1 MLSVSNSLPVS
12 NYSVKVVSEAN
23 GTVFNPQTNSRIR
36 LTLPSSLGMVDMH
49 SSYLQ
54 CKFRVVP
61 PTQAVAAAAGDRRDC
76 YNMVIGEDQ
85 GIEACFRNVKV
96 SVDNKAVE
104 EIQNYNVLH
113 KFKKDFSEDNA
124 QKTVDSV
131 LDRAIQTND
140 GAGYYCRT
148 YTPGTPLV
156 TYNQPLKHIAKMGCS
171 GVLSLPVGLPIL
183 ATGKLDIEIELEDAA
198 RVLAPRTQFNS
209 IGVSGTTTGAG
220 VLSQVDVSFTDGTTD
235 YSTHG
240 FTDASDC
247 PFSVGN
253 TIRIRGSV
261 AGGNDLDFR
270 RLVTGVTNNGA
281 GGTIRVTFADSPA
294 GGQNAAAFNGGNIS
308 CEIGRDENNAVR
320 ASQYQYEITEVEY
333 IVRSIEMPPP
343 YLQSLQKRIQQNA
356 FMMDIPTYSSYL
368 GTLQAAIN
376 RQTINIPTFSSRVKS
391 VLSVPVQAAQLDY
404 GHSRR
409 GVLDN
414 IRNYQAQIGSR
425 REPSRAVDLTNT
437 TLSTSQFASQEYLHE
452 LKKLLHA
459 NGVGVRSL
467 RFHRENF
474 AMCRSLSAMG
484 GSEDLSDK
492 GFRYDIEYNAA
503 PTAKNVFSFVY
514 HLKRIMVTPAGLEV
528 MG

>member
-61 PTQAVAAAAGDRRDC
+61 PTQSQDGTPANRRDC
-76 YNMVIGEDQ
+76 YNMVIGEEQ
-85 GIEACFRNVKV
+85 GIEACFRNVKI

-140 GAGYYCRT
+140 GSGYYCRT
-148 YTPGTPLV
+148 YTPATPV
-156 TYNQPLKHIAKMGCS
+156 ATYNQPLKHIAKMGCS

-209 IGVSGTTTGAG
+209 IGLSAATDGGGTFTFA
-220 VLSQVDVSFTDGTTD
+220 DIPFTDGTTGYD
-235 YSTHG
+235 AHG
-240 FTDASDC
+240 FTGFADS
-247 PFSVGN
+247 PFAVGN
-253 TIRIRGSV
+253 TVRIRGQVTGGV
-261 AGGNDLDFR
+261 ALDFR
-270 RLVTGVTNNGA
+270 RLITAVSDGGA
-281 GGTIRVTFADSPA
+281 GGTIRVTFATSPA
-294 GGQNAAAFNGGNIS
+294 GGANSANLTGANIS
-308 CEIGRDENNAVR
+308 LEIGSDENGALR
-320 ASQYQYEITEVEY
+320 ASQYQYEISEVEY

-409 GVLDN
+409 GALDN

-437 TLSTSQFASQEYLHE
+437 TLSTSQYASQEYLHE

-514 HLKRIMVTPAGLEV
+514 HLKRIMVTPAGLQV